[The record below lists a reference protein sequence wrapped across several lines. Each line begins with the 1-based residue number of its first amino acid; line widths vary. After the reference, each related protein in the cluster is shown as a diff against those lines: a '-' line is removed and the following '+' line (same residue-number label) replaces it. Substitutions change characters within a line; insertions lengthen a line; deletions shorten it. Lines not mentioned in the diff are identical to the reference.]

1 MFESVVVPPVG
12 SRPRRGKDVDNR
24 KSGDQRRC
32 AGSALRRPAL
42 GCGCERNRHADAP
55 YRAFIELAPYLTL
68 ATVGPDGVDCS
79 PRGDAPG
86 FVRILDEK
94 TLLIPNR
101 NGNNRIESLRNIV
114 RDPRVAI
121 HFLIPGCADSLRL
134 KGPRSDIRRSDP
146 DR

>member
-1 MFESVVVPPVG
+1 MSITENLVTSVAALEALYDAPPWAAVA
-12 SRPRRGKDVDNR
+12 KATDT
-24 KSGDQRRC
+24 
-32 AGSALRRPAL
+32 LI
-42 GCGCERNRHADAP
+42 AP

-68 ATVGPDGVDCS
+68 ATVGADGVDCS

-86 FVRILDEK
+86 FVSILDEK

-121 HFLIPGCADSLRL
+121 HFLIPAAPRVCASKAAQRY
-134 KGPRSDIRRSDP
+134 PPIRP
-146 DR
+146 